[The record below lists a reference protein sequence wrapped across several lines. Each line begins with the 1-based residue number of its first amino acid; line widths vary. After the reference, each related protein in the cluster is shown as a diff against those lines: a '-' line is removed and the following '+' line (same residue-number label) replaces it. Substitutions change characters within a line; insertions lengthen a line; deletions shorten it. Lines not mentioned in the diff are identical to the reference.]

1 MKINSNTKLFAVIG
15 NPVKHSKSPLI
26 HNVAL
31 EDKKIDAVY
40 MAFEIKSV
48 ENAIVAMKELDI
60 KGYSV
65 TIPHKI
71 EVMKYLDEIDE
82 LAKSMGAVNTVHNK
96 EGKLVGYNT
105 DCMGA
110 INALKTKTELSGK
123 KVYLIGAGGASRA
136 ITAGLASQ
144 KANIVIFDLEEEKAN
159 ELAKEF
165 GAQTK
170 KMSELDNNCDI
181 LINATPVGMF
191 PKVDNS
197 VFPKELLKKEMVVF
211 DVVYNPLETKLIK
224 DAKEVG
230 CEIVAGIEMFL
241 EQAYAQFEIWN
252 EVNAPKEIMRKVLI
266 DKLVEEAKN
275 M

>member
-144 KANIVIFDLEEEKAN
+144 KANIVIFDLEEEKAAK
-159 ELAKEF
+159 LAKEF

>member
-1 MKINSNTKLFAVIG
+1 MKIDSNTKLFAVIG

-31 EDKKIDAVY
+31 EDKQVNAVY
-40 MAFEIKSV
+40 MAFEIKNV
-48 ENAIVAMKELDI
+48 ENAIIAMKELGI
-60 KGYSV
+60 VGYSV

-71 EVMKYLDEIDE
+71 EVMKYLDEIDG

-96 EGKLVGYNT
+96 EGKLIGYNT

-123 KVYLIGAGGASRA
+123 KVYLVGAGGASRA
-136 ITAGLASQ
+136 ITAGLTSQ
-144 KANIVIFDLEEEKAN
+144 KANIVIFDLDDEKAN
-159 ELAKEF
+159 ALAKEF

-191 PKVDNS
+191 PKVDAS

-211 DVVYNPLETKLIK
+211 DVVYNPLETQLIK

-230 CEIVAGIEMFL
+230 CETVAGIEMFL

-252 EVNAPKEIMRKVLI
+252 GINAPKEIMRKVLI
-266 DKLVEEAKN
+266 QKLVEETKN
-275 M
+275 I